1 MAEIWEELLN
11 VDELGV
17 SANFFK
23 LGGDSIKALQVCA
36 RLKQRGFETTVREMF
51 EHQTLGE
58 LSAGFEKTY
67 APLTKARSKARLLGH
82 LSSSGFSRNLWK
94 AIILTNPL

>member
-1 MAEIWEELLN
+1 E
-11 VDELGV
+11 
-17 SANFFK
+17 

-58 LSAGFEKTY
+58 LSA
-67 APLTKARSKARLLGH
+67 RVR
-82 LSSSGFSRNLWK
+82 K
-94 AIILTNPL
+94 AIHVIDQSPVEGEITWTPIQQWLFSQSLEINHFNQS